1 MRADEALSTAERRR
15 KHMYHIIADHSAEMG
30 LSGWHEICPGT
41 AENMDPYGLV
51 GLIVTYKRERDGLTQ
66 REIHRFRLKKRGVE
80 HVVLQEGGAV
90 CLSKT
95 TALKSPRGPFPPS
108 AEDAEPKSGG
118 SKPKT
123 TRMSPVTRTG
133 PAISRPVVSLV
144 SKALKGLPL
153 EPPGGW
159 IKSSG

>member
-51 GLIVTYKRERDGLTQ
+51 GLIVTYRRERDGLTQ

-95 TALKSPRGPFPPS
+95 TALKSPREPIPPDV
-108 AEDAEPKSGG
+108 EDAEPKSGG

-123 TRMSPVTRTG
+123 TKTSPATKTE
-133 PAISRPVVSLV
+133 AATSRPVHKLISSV
-144 SKALKGLPL
+144 AKGLPL
-153 EPPGGW
+153 DPPGGW
-159 IKSSG
+159 IE